1 MLGRTIKA
9 KTGPISESGRA
20 VLAARHYRPVQ
31 GVGPVPIQIDPSPPC
46 YETIQYEMRR
56 SPGTRQ

>member
-20 VLAARHYRPVQ
+20 VLAARHYNRPVQ
-31 GVGPVPIQIDPSPPC
+31 GVGPVPIQIL
-46 YETIQYEMRR
+46 TLVHRAMRQ
-56 SPGTRQ
+56 SNMK

>member
-31 GVGPVPIQIDPSPPC
+31 GVGPVPIQIL
-46 YETIQYEMRR
+46 TLVHRAMRQ
-56 SPGTRQ
+56 SNMK